1 MSEDKRI
8 YTHLS
13 FKIGTIFILV
23 IILLAVFAG
32 FKAASFFI
40 KTSSLKLQQ
49 RILVK
54 ELIM

>member
-40 KTSSLKLQQ
+40 KQAA
-49 RILVK
+49 
-54 ELIM
+54 